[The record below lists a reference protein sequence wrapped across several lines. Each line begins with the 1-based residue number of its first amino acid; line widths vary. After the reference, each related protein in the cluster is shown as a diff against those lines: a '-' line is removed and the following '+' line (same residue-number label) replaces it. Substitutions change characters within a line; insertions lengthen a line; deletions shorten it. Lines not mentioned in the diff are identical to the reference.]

1 MQDGQF
7 AERRRY
13 RRYIVSGT
21 VRFVMDFGA
30 GSTELVN
37 LGEGGMLIRAA
48 NVLSEGAEGTFHVVP
63 SRYPI
68 EFEVEGRVV
77 GGKDDL
83 VAIQFLEKPHTVSTL
98 IQWLDQ
104 ENCPWTGAVP
114 APDALTSVCSPRTES
129 KTLRDEAEVPELGGA
144 RRRR

>member
-1 MQDGQF
+1 MNAGQTM
-7 AERRRY
+7 ERRRY

-21 VRFVMDFGA
+21 VRFVMNFGA

-48 NVLSEGAEGTFHVVP
+48 NILSEGAEGAFHVVP

-83 VAIQFLEKPHTVSTL
+83 VAIQFLQKHHTVSAL
-98 IQWLDQ
+98 IQWLEQ
-104 ENCPWTGAVP
+104 ENCPWT
-114 APDALTSVCSPRTES
+114 
-129 KTLRDEAEVPELGGA
+129 
-144 RRRR
+144 